1 MNDSLLQGHNG
12 HIENN
17 NNQPN
22 NNQHQPNNQPTNHT
36 GTRARSVVLGVT
48 SQQLKRAVL
57 STVASIALLA
67 IYPSFWHNAKADAP
81 GDVSLNYSQPIK
93 KELHEQLAPE
103 NMVAPEKNHTTA
115 PKFGEFYIR
124 PSGGLIFGT
133 SGLGWGAGAYVGYQ
147 FLNRGPNYKNGKVE
161 TDNTSKSGWQIE
173 LGAAYQEIK
182 NNRADRS
189 NDENFLFHVI
199 NNNGDTLDGIKG
211 KYPNF
216 LSLLPNPNDPEPFA
230 YTFKGITDTGS
241 RTSIFFA
248 RNAYQ
253 LGAIKFDG
261 LPTKPE
267 DESPLTYVVHNGK
280 FTLARSDD
288 PSRTPIDLESLT
300 GELLRGAFDGFT
312 KAHITLQ
319 STTKQ
324 QLVPITVAVGY
335 RFALDNNHGFYFTPR
350 LGAGALFNNVNSE
363 ATLVQYYQYNYSL
376 HDVRERAQQWT
387 GLLTFNTNLDYQVTP
402 YLAISLGAG
411 VNYIPT
417 GYITRAGFEKFRPQI
432 DQALKDG
439 GRVESSTAEAFVN
452 SIVDARDLS
461 PVLGEKRSYV
471 YGNLDL
477 ALQFSF

>member
-22 NNQHQPNNQPTNHT
+22 NNQHQPNNQPTNHA

-161 TDNTSKSGWQIE
+161 TDNASKSGWQIE

-241 RTSIFFA
+241 RTSIFF
-248 RNAYQ
+248 
-253 LGAIKFDG
+253 
-261 LPTKPE
+261 
-267 DESPLTYVVHNGK
+267 
-280 FTLARSDD
+280 
-288 PSRTPIDLESLT
+288 
-300 GELLRGAFDGFT
+300 
-312 KAHITLQ
+312 
-319 STTKQ
+319 
-324 QLVPITVAVGY
+324 
-335 RFALDNNHGFYFTPR
+335 
-350 LGAGALFNNVNSE
+350 
-363 ATLVQYYQYNYSL
+363 
-376 HDVRERAQQWT
+376 
-387 GLLTFNTNLDYQVTP
+387 
-402 YLAISLGAG
+402 
-411 VNYIPT
+411 
-417 GYITRAGFEKFRPQI
+417 
-432 DQALKDG
+432 
-439 GRVESSTAEAFVN
+439 
-452 SIVDARDLS
+452 
-461 PVLGEKRSYV
+461 
-471 YGNLDL
+471 
-477 ALQFSF
+477 